1 MPKIETND
9 SSLELK
15 IYLRQLLE
23 DKELDELLDNIVDK
37 DIEKLWRF
45 VVSYK
50 LLAHNL
56 EKLRIDD
63 VELAYLTGKFLGNY
77 RTIERLLKI
86 YDEKNM
92 LNSNIEE
99 VIAKSNYAIDVLVD
113 LYVAPLIS
121 EKGLT
126 TKYKDEDI
134 DDLLK
139 TLKDKKIITIH
150 ENQLGKLYMLTKNSR
165 KFMKEMYFANIEE
178 EKDEIEEYSF
188 DNMRSK
194 ALHLLREEN
203 KKESE

>member
-134 DDLLK
+134 YGLLK

-165 KFMKEMYFANIEE
+165 KFMKEMYFANID
-178 EKDEIEEYSF
+178 EKDETEEYSF

>member
-134 DDLLK
+134 DGLLK

-165 KFMKEMYFANIEE
+165 KFMKEMYFANID
-178 EKDEIEEYSF
+178 EKDETEDYSF

>member
-134 DDLLK
+134 DGLLK

-178 EKDEIEEYSF
+178 EKDEDEDYSF

>member
-23 DKELDELLDNIVDK
+23 DKELDELIDNIVDK

-134 DDLLK
+134 DGLLK

-165 KFMKEMYFANIEE
+165 KFMKEMYFANID
-178 EKDEIEEYSF
+178 EKDETEEYSF

>member
-134 DDLLK
+134 DGLLK

-165 KFMKEMYFANIEE
+165 KFMKEMYFANID
-178 EKDEIEEYSF
+178 EKDETEEYSF

>member
-9 SSLELK
+9 SSFELK
-15 IYLRQLLE
+15 IYLRQLLK
-23 DKELDELLDNIVDK
+23 DNKLDELLDNIVDK
-37 DIEKLWRF
+37 DIDKLWRF

-63 VELAYLTGKFLGNY
+63 VELAYLTGRFLGNY
-77 RTIERLLKI
+77 HAIERLLKK
-86 YDEKNM
+86 YDEKNI
-92 LNSNIEE
+92 LKSNIEE
-99 VIAKSNYAIDVLVD
+99 TIANSSYAIDVLVD
-113 LYVAPLIS
+113 LYAAPLIS
-121 EKGLT
+121 EKGLI

-134 DDLLK
+134 DSLLK
-139 TLKDKKIITIH
+139 TLKDKKIISIH
-150 ENQLGKLYMLTKNSR
+150 EDELGKLYMLTKNSR

-178 EKDEIEEYSF
+178 EKDEDEEYSF

>member
-134 DDLLK
+134 DGLLK

-165 KFMKEMYFANIEE
+165 KFMKEMYFANID
-178 EKDEIEEYSF
+178 EKDEDEDYSF

>member
-178 EKDEIEEYSF
+178 EKDEDEDYSF

>member
-134 DDLLK
+134 DGLLK

-165 KFMKEMYFANIEE
+165 KFMKEMYFANID